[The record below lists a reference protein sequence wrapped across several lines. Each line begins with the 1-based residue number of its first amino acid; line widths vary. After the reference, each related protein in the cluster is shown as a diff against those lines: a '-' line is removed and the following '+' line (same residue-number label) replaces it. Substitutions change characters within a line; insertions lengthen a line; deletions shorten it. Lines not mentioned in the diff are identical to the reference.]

1 MKSTMGLLRS
11 FFRGTTMDG
20 DLDNRYHHYLGLAR
34 EKGKEKEYER
44 AYLTYKAQGTC
55 RREAIELAAWFLN
68 LPGQPW

>member
-1 MKSTMGLLRS
+1 MNE
-11 FFRGTTMDG
+11 
-20 DLDNRYHHYLGLAR
+20 DLDFRYLHYLKLAKD
-34 EKGKEKEYER
+34 KGKGKEYER